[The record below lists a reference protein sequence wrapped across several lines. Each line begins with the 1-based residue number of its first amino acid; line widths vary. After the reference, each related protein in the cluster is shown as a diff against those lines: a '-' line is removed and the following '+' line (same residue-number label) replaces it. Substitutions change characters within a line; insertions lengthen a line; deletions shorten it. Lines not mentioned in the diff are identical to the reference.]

1 MQMNEIVVWHE
12 AGDRF
17 RIAIRGH
24 DLVVDQPTS
33 EGGHDAGPTPTEL
46 FVASL
51 ASCVGYHAERFL
63 ARHGVEPSGLE
74 VDCRWRLAEGRP
86 ARVEAVDLWLRL
98 PAGFPDELRDRL
110 SAVVAHCTV
119 HNSITT
125 PPAVNVRLDVP
136 APVG

>member
-12 AGDRF
+12 AGDRL

-24 DLVVDQPTS
+24 DLLVDQPIA

-51 ASCVGYHAERFL
+51 ASCVGFYPGRFL
-63 ARHGVEPSGLE
+63 ARHQVEPGGLE
-74 VDCRWRLAEGRP
+74 VDCRWRPAEDGP

-98 PAGFPDELRDRL
+98 PADFPEELRERL
-110 SAVVAHCTV
+110 EAVVERCTV
-119 HNSITT
+119 HNSITV
-125 PPAVNVRLDVP
+125 PPDVRFRLDVP